1 MCLSNPT
8 PPLLNLKANELCI
21 HWSGILLGLMS
32 FLRVQQT
39 STSRWVLIGLL
50 LDCSNVSC
58 RLSLPWTTC
67 WQSKQNL
74 QTSETVWCVWSDF
87 LRNTKNWK
95 EKARFVFLPFLR
107 TGEVV
112 TVDSD
117 RWCPLIVG
125 RLPKDTGMP
134 KAWPVSHPTPTP
146 GLQGDTHM
154 NTCDE

>member
-1 MCLSNPT
+1 MCLSNPS
-8 PPLLNLKANELCI
+8 PPLLHLKANELYI
-21 HWSGILLGLMS
+21 HWSWILLGLLS
-32 FLRVQQT
+32 FLRIQQT
-39 STSRWVLIGLL
+39 STSRWMLIGLL

-95 EKARFVFLPFLR
+95 EKARFVFLPFF
-107 TGEVV
+107 
-112 TVDSD
+112 VDWEGSH
-117 RWCPLIVG
+117 RGQWQVCPLIVG

-134 KAWPVSHPTPTP
+134 KAWPVSHPTPTH
-146 GLQGDTHM
+146 GLQGDVHM
-154 NTCDE
+154 NTCDG